1 MLRYSSCSLNWQL
14 RCVGL
19 LAGAVLLVTACQ
31 FDNRMPPSFSS
42 SFFCVIP
49 ENDPATNE
57 LTTTPPWPPCD
68 LGIYVAD
75 VTVPDG
81 TTVAPGETFVKT
93 WRISNGGTC
102 TWTPDYWFVF
112 ARGDQMAGPN
122 AIALTDDAVAP
133 DEAIEVS
140 VTLTAPKKEG
150 RYEGEWTLCNAN
162 KEAFGFGH
170 GMGQLLNIWVRIEV
184 AAPTASPGQP

>member
-1 MLRYSSCSLNWQL
+1 M
-14 RCVGL
+14 
-19 LAGAVLLVTACQ
+19 
-31 FDNRMPPSFSS
+31 
-42 SFFCVIP
+42 
-49 ENDPATNE
+49 
-57 LTTTPPWPPCD
+57 
-68 LGIYVAD
+68 
-75 VTVPDG
+75 
-81 TTVAPGETFVKT
+81 KT